1 MKPNWGPHLWKSI
14 HYIALGYPEN
24 PSREDRQNYK
34 DFFYTLKYIIPCK
47 YCRDH
52 YKDNINDLPN
62 IDMYLDT
69 TVRLF
74 EWTVLLHNKVNLML
88 NKPEMTLK
96 DAYDLYTNKNKNNI
110 YLIIGI
116 ILCIIILFLLIFKK

>member
-24 PSREDRQNYK
+24 PSIQDKENYK
-34 DFFYTLKYIIPCK
+34 NFFYILRYIIPCK

-52 YKDNINDLPN
+52 YEKNINDLPN
-62 IDMYLDT
+62 IDLYLDT
-69 TVRLF
+69 NIRLF

-88 NKPEMTLK
+88 NKKEMTLK
-96 DAYDLYTNKNKNNI
+96 DAYNLYTKNNNNI

-116 ILCIIILFLLIFKK
+116 ILCIIILFLIIFKK